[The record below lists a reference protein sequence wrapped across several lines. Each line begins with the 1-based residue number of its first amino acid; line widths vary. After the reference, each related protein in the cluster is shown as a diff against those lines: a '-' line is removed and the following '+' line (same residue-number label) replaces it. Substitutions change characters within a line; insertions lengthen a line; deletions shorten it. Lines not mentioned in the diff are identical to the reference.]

1 MMMFLVKPVCLASSS
16 SFSANSMGTLKPIGF
31 TPRFWSLSFW
41 IWFFV
46 FVVTFGIFVSFLG
59 LIFDKKGL

>member
-1 MMMFLVKPVCLASSS
+1 MIMMFLVKPVCLASSS
-16 SFSANSMGTLKPIGF
+16 SFSANSIGTLKPIGF

-46 FVVTFGIFVSFLG
+46 FGLGVIFGI
-59 LIFDKKGL
+59 